1 MTGTLV
7 SAAGRARLAEA
18 LSSLSY
24 TVDRL
29 GALSER
35 GYQNPY
41 RALEW
46 PAAVDPES
54 DWFSSPELLSLYGT
68 AEFEPLGE
76 RARRRLSFYEAAGFY
91 SLNIH
96 GEKSL
101 MQGLAV
107 RLYRKDL
114 LDVAPYL
121 HHFLDEENKHSI
133 YFGGFCTRYAR
144 VYRSRQLQLAP
155 SGCSGCS
162 GAAVQ
167 RDVEDLLF
175 FARVLIFE
183 EIVDHINKIQA
194 KDARLHPVA
203 RFINHNHHVEE
214 TRHLAFGRRLVQA
227 LWQSCAPDWNEDT
240 RSAIRDHL
248 AQFFVLSWRE
258 YYNPDV
264 YADAGLADP
273 WQLSERAWAS
283 EAQRAHRRAAS
294 AKCLRFLTSAG
305 LLDREPPDVF

>member
-1 MTGTLV
+1 MTGTLA
-7 SAAGRARLAEA
+7 SAAGKARLADA
-18 LSSLSY
+18 LRSLSY
-24 TVDRL
+24 TVGRL
-29 GALSER
+29 SAMSER

-41 RALEW
+41 LAVEW
-46 PAAVDPES
+46 PAAVDPEA
-54 DWFSSPELLSLYGT
+54 DWFSSPELLSLAGT
-68 AEFEPLGE
+68 TEFEQLGE
-76 RARRRLSFYEAAGFY
+76 RARRRLSFYEAANFY

-144 VYRSRQLQLAP
+144 VYQSRQLQLTP
-155 SGCSGCS
+155 SDE
-162 GAAVQ
+162 AVH
-167 RDVEDLLF
+167 RDVADLLF

-194 KDARLHPVA
+194 KDARLHPIA

-214 TRHLAFGRRLVQA
+214 SRHLAFGRRLVQA
-227 LWQSCAPDWNEDT
+227 LWGSCAPEWGEHT
-240 RSAIRDHL
+240 ISAIRAHL
-248 AQFFVLSWRE
+248 AQFLALSWRE

-264 YADAGLADP
+264 YADAGLPDP
-273 WQLSERAWAS
+273 WQLSERAWS
-283 EAQRAHRRAAS
+283 SQAQRAQRRAAS
-294 AKCLRFLTSAG
+294 AKCLKFLTSTG
-305 LLDREPPDVF
+305 LLDQEPPDVF